1 MRKNPHEVL
10 QETLKETL
18 TISVDDI
25 LKHLLCPD
33 MYNCFEGDIFV
44 GDWAWFTMSPNWKT
58 LPDLWKKQ
66 KTKNKKQKTKQK
78 QQ

>member
-1 MRKNPHEVL
+1 MLTKREYIINEKKPHEVL
-10 QETLKETL
+10 QETLKETLNKRVL

-33 MYNCFEGDIFV
+33 MYNCLEGDIFV

-58 LPDLWKKQ
+58 LPDL
-66 KTKNKKQKTKQK
+66 
-78 QQ
+78 